1 MDYLFVKLLPY
12 VLFAFAIG
20 AFVGWFSCSR
30 ASR

>member
-12 VLFAFAIG
+12 VLFACAIG

-30 ASR
+30 ADR